1 MRTEKLQNKD
11 IIDKKMNIE
20 DLEAVSGGADV
31 ETQILRQAFRLPE
44 FSGFNAFKIFS
55 QISSILKDEFNVRI
69 DFEHDDIKNKYW
81 DIKTGK
87 PLTHL
92 EVMKRIRAKYPRE
105 GDSE

>member
-31 ETQILRQAFRLPE
+31 ETQILRRAFRLPE
-44 FSGFNAFKIFS
+44 YDHTLKNFT
-55 QISSILKDEFNVRI
+55 QIASILKNEFNVRI
-69 DFEHDDIKNKYW
+69 EFEHDDIKNKYW

>member
-11 IIDKKMNIE
+11 IIDKKLNIE

-31 ETQILRQAFRLPE
+31 ETRILRQALRVP
-44 FSGFNAFKIFS
+44 GFDGTLKYFT
-55 QISSILKDEFNVRI
+55 QIASKLKDEFNVRI

-92 EVMKRIRAKYPRE
+92 EVMKKIRAKYPRE

>member
-11 IIDKKMNIE
+11 IIDKKLNIE
-20 DLEAVSGGADV
+20 DLEAVSGGADL
-31 ETQILRQAFRLPE
+31 ETYILRRALRLPE
-44 FSGFNAFKIFS
+44 IAGTTLKYFR
-55 QISSILKDEFNVRI
+55 QIASKLKDEFNVRI

-87 PLTHL
+87 ALTHL
-92 EVMKRIRAKYPRE
+92 DVMKKIRAKYPRE

>member
-11 IIDKKMNIE
+11 IIDKKLNIE
-20 DLEAVSGGADV
+20 DLEAVSGGAYV
-31 ETQILRQAFRLPE
+31 ENQILRQALRLPE
-44 FSGFNAFKIFS
+44 FGHTTKNYT
-55 QISSILKDEFNVRI
+55 QITSILKDEFNVRI
-69 DFEHDDIKNKYW
+69 KFEHGDDKNKYW

-92 EVMKRIRAKYPRE
+92 EVMKKIRAKYPRE

>member
-1 MRTEKLQNKD
+1 MRTEKLQNID
-11 IIDKKMNIE
+11 IIDKKMNNE

-31 ETQILRQAFRLPE
+31 ENHILQQAFRLPK
-44 FSGFNAFKIFS
+44 FGHTTKNFT
-55 QISSILKDEFNVRI
+55 QIASILKNEFNVRI
-69 DFEHDDIKNKYW
+69 EFEHDDIKNKYW

-92 EVMKRIRAKYPRE
+92 EVMKKIRAKYPRE